1 MAKQLSFEGKQFRK
15 QACFGGQLLKGNARE
30 ARPIDSKL
38 PLHLVLRSHGKISM
52 RNPHLYRK
60 IQDAVEQTAK
70 KYGVRIYEWANVGNH
85 AHFVLRVTK
94 RQLWSSFI
102 RELTGKIA
110 LQAKRFGKSG
120 EPFWIFKPFT
130 RVVNGWR
137 KAFRQVKDYVT
148 LNRHEAEGV
157 IKRGDVKNLQELYAI
172 WRDA

>member
-1 MAKQLSFEGKQFRK
+1 MAKQLSFQGRAFKRDD
-15 QACFGGQLLKGNARE
+15 CFGGQLLKGNAR
-30 ARPIDSKL
+30 ASRPIDSKL
-38 PLHLVLRSHGKISM
+38 PLHLVLRSHGKVSM
-52 RNPHLYRK
+52 RNPHLFKK
-60 IQDAVEQTAK
+60 IEDAVEQTAR

-102 RELTGKIA
+102 RELTGRIA
-110 LQAKRFGKSG
+110 LLAKKTAKSKERF
-120 EPFWIFKPFT
+120 WLYKPFT

-157 IKRGDVKNLQELYAI
+157 ISRGDVKNSRELYAI
-172 WRDA
+172 WGDA